1 MDKELL
7 LKIEKMLVKNE
18 NITEELESIQMNK
31 DTIESLPT
39 MDASEDDKEHGYVC
53 EFKGIPI
60 EIDETLSEYEI
71 KFKFKSN
78 LESKGL
84 VKDPVIKA
92 EICEYDYDNF
102 LKESKVIQRSDGF
115 YLMHDEEYLD
125 YMNDEEV
132 ERFLELKNEL

>member
-39 MDASEDDKEHGYVC
+39 MDASEDDKEYGYIC

-78 LESKGL
+78 LESKL
-84 VKDPVIKA
+84 EKA
-92 EICEYDYDNF
+92 
-102 LKESKVIQRSDGF
+102 L
-115 YLMHDEEYLD
+115 
-125 YMNDEEV
+125 
-132 ERFLELKNEL
+132 LELKNIVYESK